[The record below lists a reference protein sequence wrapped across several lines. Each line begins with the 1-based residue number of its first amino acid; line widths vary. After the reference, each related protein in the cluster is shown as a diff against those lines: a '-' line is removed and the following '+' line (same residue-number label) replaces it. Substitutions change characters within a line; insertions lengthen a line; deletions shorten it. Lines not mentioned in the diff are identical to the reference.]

1 MARKTTLSHGE
12 GVEAGRIRFAHGAL
26 TALRPTARLLG
37 HRSSNRL
44 GVTAQGVRGQ
54 LRAAAEPCS
63 ALATST
69 FGVSP
74 PSPLRA
80 VCRDHDRRGP
90 SRAVSYSSRAPQAA
104 RSRGCRGVTGSY
116 ADWSNAAAPTW
127 GTRHRWV
134 SEGVITLPASHRLR
148 RPLTVERNG
157 EVAVG
162 PGRLVPGAACKVR
175 DPRAQIGWTYRA
187 LIAPSLQR
195 LRDQL
200 PLGGAD
206 RSAAADT
213 EAADAPAPPPG
224 IGSAGHSLIAA
235 PSGLGARVVRMPA
248 GQRLEQNRALVR
260 SPGAGW
266 LLWPLVTARDASD
279 DVSHLNGARLL
290 THAPRQRELLARQG
304 ASRPVVVSADAASA
318 GFAPVAD
325 NLARA
330 PRGASPSLGIAA
342 GSTPSRP

>member
-1 MARKTTLSHGE
+1 MVSRGSSHERAGAQRRRTRLASGHPNTIRVTSPRRRDRVYSPRLSVPAHRQTATTTARP
-12 GVEAGRIRFAHGAL
+12 AAH
-26 TALRPTARLLG
+26 RRCSPTA
-37 HRSSNRL
+37 
-44 GVTAQGVRGQ
+44 Q
-54 LRAAAEPCS
+54 
-63 ALATST
+63 
-69 FGVSP
+69 
-74 PSPLRA
+74 
-80 VCRDHDRRGP
+80 
-90 SRAVSYSSRAPQAA
+90 
-104 RSRGCRGVTGSY
+104 
-116 ADWSNAAAPTW
+116 
-127 GTRHRWV
+127 
-134 SEGVITLPASHRLR
+134 
-148 RPLTVERNG
+148 
-157 EVAVG
+157 
-162 PGRLVPGAACKVR
+162 
-175 DPRAQIGWTYRA
+175 
-187 LIAPSLQR
+187 
-195 LRDQL
+195 
-200 PLGGAD
+200 
-206 RSAAADT
+206 SAAADT

-260 SPGAGW
+260 SPAAGW